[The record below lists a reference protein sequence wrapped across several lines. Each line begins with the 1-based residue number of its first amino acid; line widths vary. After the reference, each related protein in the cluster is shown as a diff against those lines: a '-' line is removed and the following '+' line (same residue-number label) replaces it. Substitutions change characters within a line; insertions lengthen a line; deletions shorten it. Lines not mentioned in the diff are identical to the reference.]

1 MNKITANIKQ
11 RLSLR
16 KPLGEAL
23 EVVEKIADTLSLAKQ
38 TSDTDTATF
47 CQEELKKIQ
56 KIFPHVKDFERD
68 FPSFAFSIATGIGKT
83 RLMGACIAYL
93 YLAKGIRHFFVLAPN
108 LTLYEKLIRD
118 FGNSSYEKYVF
129 KGIAEFVAN
138 PPVVVTGDNYEKHRS
153 NGPSIPGLLSPVEIN
168 IFNISKFNTEN
179 KSSKKGGQTVAPRMR
194 RLSEYLGESYYDY
207 LSNLPDLVI
216 LMDEAHRYHA
226 DASKKAVNEL
236 RPVLGL
242 EMTATPIDEKKKPFK
257 NIIYEYN
264 LAQALAEGKYIKN
277 PTVAKRKNFQ
287 RGNLSDIE
295 LDTIKLED
303 AIAVHEKAK
312 LHLQMYARNHGVPLV
327 KPFIL
332 VVCRNIQHA
341 KDTVDLLESRNFFGG
356 RYIGK
361 VLQIDSSTKGSEE
374 SEENIKLLMSVD
386 RADNPIEIVVH
397 VNMLK
402 EGWDVTNLYTIVP
415 IRAADAPLL
424 VEQSIGRGLRLPYG
438 GVRTGDPEVDKLTII
453 AHENFEAVIAK
464 ANDPNS
470 VLSKISYMEFD
481 AEDNVIPG
489 TSIIT
494 AKSQQE
500 AKIAEL
506 QQKAETANTE
516 QERKQVQANI
526 DARRAVWQVL
536 EERNVAVQNTI
547 QLLKDEELKNVEE
560 AAIASIRANAAA
572 SNSLFANQEAE
583 EQIAQVKQVLK
594 VVASEFVDNV
604 IPIPRITILRDEVEA
619 IYNWFD
625 LDTSQERFK
634 YHYVNP
640 EIIRMGLIDK
650 TIETFSAS
658 ESGVLSQSPRN
669 QIVSE
674 LVNYDDIDYD
684 KCSKLLF
691 HLTDQVLDNIA
702 SYGNAPQEVAAIV
715 HQFKQNIAEK
725 IYQQIMEHFEIK
737 SSGFKASKVLPFVK
751 ILPQNMTDVPGY
763 GRRDFRDVIESKSAI
778 KKYIFTGFLKSYF
791 TEYSFDSSTEQDFT
805 FVLETD
811 KSVLR
816 WLRPAEKQFNIYW
829 GNGARMYEPD
839 FIVET
844 EDTIYM
850 IEIKA
855 LKDIDS
861 KEVNEKRNAAE
872 LYCEKAT
879 EFTTAN
885 GGKPWRYILLRHDIV
900 TRTSSFSYLVQQNY
914 VPIS

>member
-1 MNKITANIKQ
+1 MNKITTNIKQ

-16 KPLGEAL
+16 RPLGEAL

-38 TSDTDTATF
+38 TSDTDTVTF
-47 CQEELKKIQ
+47 CKEELRKIQ
-56 KIFPHVKDFERD
+56 EVFPHVKDFERD

-118 FGNSSYEKYVF
+118 FGNPSYEKYVF

-138 PPVVVTGDNYEKHRS
+138 PPVVVTGDNYEKYRS
-153 NGPSIPGLLSPVEIN
+153 NGPSISGLLSPVEIN

-179 KSSKKGGQTVAPRMR
+179 KVSKKNGRMIAPRTR

-207 LSNLPDLVI
+207 LSNLPDLVM

-242 EMTATPIDEKKKPFK
+242 EMTATPIDEKKKAFK
-257 NIIYEYN
+257 NIVYEYN

-287 RGNLSDIE
+287 RGNLSDME
-295 LDTIKLED
+295 LDTMKLED
-303 AIAVHEKAK
+303 AIAVHEKSK
-312 LHLQMYARNHGVPLV
+312 LHLQMYARNHNVPFV

-341 KDTVDLLESRNFFGG
+341 KETVNLLESQNFYEG
-356 RYIGK
+356 RYKGK

-374 SEENIKLLMSVD
+374 SEENIRLLMSVD
-386 RADNPIEIVVH
+386 KVDNPIEIVVH

-438 GVRTGDPEVDKLTII
+438 GLRTGDPEVDKLTII

-489 TSIIT
+489 TSIVT
-494 AKSQQE
+494 AISQQE

-506 QQKAETANTE
+506 QQKAATAVTE
-516 QERKQVQANI
+516 KERKQVQANI
-526 DARRAVWQVL
+526 DARRAVWQAL
-536 EERNVAVQNTI
+536 EERNVAVQNIT
-547 QLLKDEELKNVEE
+547 QLLNDEEMMKVEE
-560 AAIASIRANAAA
+560 AAIAHIRGNAIT

-583 EQIAQVKQVLK
+583 EQVTQVKHVLK
-594 VVASEFVDNV
+594 VVTSEFVDNV
-604 IPIPRITILRDEVEA
+604 IPIPRVTILRDEVNV

-634 YHYVNP
+634 YHYINP
-640 EIIRMGLIDK
+640 EIIRMGLVDK
-650 TIETFSAS
+650 TVETFSAS
-658 ESGVLSQSPRN
+658 ESGALFQSPRN

-674 LVNYDDIDYD
+674 LINYDDIDYD
-684 KCSKLLF
+684 KCNKLLY
-691 HLTDQVLDNIA
+691 HLADQVLDNIT
-702 SYGNAPQEVAAIV
+702 SYGYAPKVVAAIV
-715 HQFKQNIAEK
+715 HQFKRNIAEK

-737 SSGFKASKVLPFVK
+737 SSGFKASKVLPFIK
-751 ILPQNMTDVPGY
+751 ILPQNMTEVPGY
-763 GRRDFRDVIESKSAI
+763 GKRDFRDMIESKSAI
-778 KKYIFTGFLKSYF
+778 RKYIFTGFLKSYF
-791 TEYSFDSSTEQDFT
+791 TTNSFDSSTEQDFA

-816 WLRPAEKQFNIYW
+816 WLRPAKGQFNIYW
-829 GNGARMYEPD
+829 DNGARKYEPD

-844 EDTIYM
+844 DSTIYM

-855 LKDIDS
+855 SKDIDN
-861 KEVNEKRNAAE
+861 KEVNEKRIAAE

-879 EFTTAN
+879 DFTTAN
-885 GGKPWRYILLRHDIV
+885 GGKPWRYIMLSHDIV
-900 TRTSSFSYLVQQNY
+900 TRTSSFCYLVQQSY
-914 VPIS
+914 IV

>member
-23 EVVEKIADTLSLAKQ
+23 EVVEKIANTLSLAKQ
-38 TSDTDTATF
+38 TSDTDAAAF
-47 CQEELKKIQ
+47 CKGELKKIQ
-56 KIFPHVKDFERD
+56 EAFPHVKDFERD

-118 FGNSSYEKYVF
+118 FGNPSYEKYVF

-138 PPVVVTGDNYEKHRS
+138 PPVVVTGDNYEKHR
-153 NGPSIPGLLSPVEIN
+153 NQGVVIPGLLSPVEIN

-207 LSNLPDLVI
+207 LSNLSDLVI

-236 RPVLGL
+236 RPILGL

-312 LHLQMYARNHGVPLV
+312 LHLQIYARNHSVPLV

-332 VVCRNIQHA
+332 VICRNIQHA
-341 KDTVDLLESRNFFGG
+341 KDTVDLLENQNFFEG
-356 RYIGK
+356 RYKGK

-438 GVRTGDPEVDKLTII
+438 GLRTGDPEVDKLTII

-489 TSIIT
+489 TSIVT

-500 AKIAEL
+500 AKIAGL
-506 QQKAETANTE
+506 QQKAEAATTE
-516 QERKQVQANI
+516 QEQKQILANI
-526 DARRAVWQVL
+526 DARRAVWHVL
-536 EERNVAVQNTI
+536 EERNVAVKSTS
-547 QLLKDEELKNVEE
+547 QLLKDKELKNVEE
-560 AAIASIRANAAA
+560 AAIAHIRANAAA
-572 SNSLFANQEAE
+572 SGSLFANQEAE
-583 EQIAQVKQVLK
+583 EQITQVKQVLK
-594 VVASEFVDNV
+594 VVASEFVENV
-604 IPIPRITILRDEVEA
+604 IPIPRITILRDEVEV
-619 IYNWFD
+619 IYHWFD
-625 LDTSQERFK
+625 LDASQERFK

-640 EIIRMGLIDK
+640 EIIRMGLVDK
-650 TIETFSAS
+650 TVETFSAS
-658 ESGVLSQSPRN
+658 ESGALSQSPRN

-674 LVNYDDIDYD
+674 LINYDDIDYD
-684 KCSKLLF
+684 KCSKLLY
-691 HLTDQVLDNIA
+691 HLTDQVIDNIT
-702 SYGNAPQEVAAIV
+702 SYGYEPKVVAAIV

-725 IYQQIMEHFEIK
+725 IYQQIIEHFEIK
-737 SSGFKASKVLPFVK
+737 SSGFKASKVLPFIK
-751 ILPQNMTDVPGY
+751 ILRPNITEIPNY
-763 GRRDFRDVIESKSAI
+763 GRRDFKDVIEPKSAV
-778 KKYIFTGFLKSYF
+778 KKYIFTGFLKSYI
-791 TEYSFDSSTEQDFT
+791 TEYKFDSSTELDFT

-829 GNGARMYEPD
+829 GNGAKTYEPD

-844 EDTIYM
+844 ENTIYM

-861 KEVNEKRNAAE
+861 EEVNEKRIAAE

-879 EFTTAN
+879 EFTIAN
-885 GGKPWRYILLRHDIV
+885 GGKPWQYIMLRHDIV
-900 TRTSSFSYLVQQNY
+900 TRTSAFSYLVQQNY
-914 VPIS
+914 IP